1 MDFLL
6 LGKNREV
13 GESMSW
19 SDLVEEKSSLA
30 VALDI
35 VGDKWSLMI
44 LSGCFTGV
52 CRFNQFE
59 RYLGINRNLLSSR
72 LDKMVKFGLIKRRP
86 YQLNPPRYEY
96 NITDVGKALRP
107 VIVGLADW
115 GEVNFTKEDAPL
127 EIVHKGCGGHVRLQ
141 VVCQEC
147 DTVLKSMEVQTN
159 LREGA
164 GDVSKQV
171 YAQMYPDRCKTKE

>member
-1 MDFLL
+1 
-6 LGKNREV
+6 
-13 GESMSW
+13 MSW

-72 LDKMVKFGLIKRRP
+72 LDKLVKYGLIKRHR
-86 YQLNPPRYEY
+86 YQKSPPRDEY
-96 NITDVGKALRP
+96 RITDIGKALRP

-115 GEVNFTKEDAPL
+115 GQAHYTKDDAPL
-127 EIVHKGCGGHVRLQ
+127 EIIHKDCGGHVHLRVCCKACDKELKAGEVETRLR
-141 VVCQEC
+141 
-147 DTVLKSMEVQTN
+147 K
-159 LREGA
+159 GA
-164 GDVSKQV
+164 GEVSKQV
-171 YAQMYPDRCKTKE
+171 YAQMYPDKCKVNSG